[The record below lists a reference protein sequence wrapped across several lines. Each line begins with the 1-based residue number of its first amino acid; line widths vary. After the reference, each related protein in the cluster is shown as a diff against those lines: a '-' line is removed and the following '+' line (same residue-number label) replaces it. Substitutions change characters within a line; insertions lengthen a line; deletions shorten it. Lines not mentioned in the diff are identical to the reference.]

1 MDKKKLIISDAEIP
15 TIVQEKVDLAFTQ
28 IYEEEERTMK
38 KRSFRLIKTIVAT
51 AAALGVVVFSG
62 VCITNPTFAEEVP
75 VVGNVFSSLGH
86 KLGFGGDYEK
96 YAKPIAS
103 DSLNEAVALTQTV
116 DGNTVTLQ
124 DIYCDEK
131 AMYISMIVES
141 KDPFPINQMYPDLD
155 NKDMYMFYLFD
166 SKLKYSFE
174 TEDSSLNNN
183 SLEYLNGEFIDD
195 NTFQGVVKV
204 DLSYV
209 LNYYSKD
216 VLESNEYSTDAD
228 TPVSHYDLPD
238 SFTVDLELNS
248 IETDINNPAA
258 SELTVEEREAL
269 GSKNEYENWWIDGPW
284 HFNFEVNVDRQN
296 TTTQS
301 IDVEGVSGLSK
312 ITVSK
317 TPFELELDYD
327 DPNADY
333 IVVALDKDGKHMS
346 AVNNMDMLPVEGH
359 DVSEITLYVCDY
371 NEYMDEIKGQ
381 QLETAGAKKILDDKA
396 LWSGVLSFQQYTKTD
411 GPVLSHLFFIKYI
424 P

>member
-38 KRSFRLIKTIVAT
+38 KRNFRIVKTIVAT

-62 VCITNPTFAEEVP
+62 VCITNPSFAEEVP

-96 YAKPIAS
+96 YAQPIAS

-131 AMYISMIVES
+131 AMYISMIIES
-141 KDPFPINQMYPDLD
+141 KDPFPISQMYPDLD
-155 NKDMYMFYLFD
+155 NEDMYMFYLFD

-174 TEDSSLNNN
+174 TEDSSYNNN

-204 DLSYV
+204 DLAYV

-216 VLESNEYSTDAD
+216 VLESNDYYTDAD

-238 SFTVDLELNS
+238 SFTVDFELED
-248 IETDINNPAA
+248 IVTDIDNPAF
-258 SELTVEEREAL
+258 SELTMEEQDSL
-269 GSKNEYENWWIDGPW
+269 NWKNEYENWWIDGPW
-284 HFNFEVNVDRQN
+284 HFTFDVNVDRQN
-296 TTTQS
+296 TTSKT
-301 IDVEGVSGLSK
+301 IDVEGLSGISY

-327 DPNADY
+327 DPYANY
-333 IVVALDKDGKHMS
+333 IVVALDKDGKHMEAEDELS
-346 AVNNMDMLPVEGH
+346 MLPVKGH

-371 NEYMDEIKGQ
+371 YDYMDEIKGL
-381 QLETAGAKKILDDKA
+381 QLEGDGAKDILDEKA
-396 LWSGVLSFQQYTKTD
+396 LWSGVVEF
-411 GPVLSHLFFIKYI
+411 
-424 P
+424 

>member
-103 DSLNEAVALTQTV
+103 DSLNEAIALTQTV

-228 TPVSHYDLPD
+228 TPVSHYELPD

-296 TTTQS
+296 TTTRA
-301 IDVEGVSGLSK
+301 IDVEGVKGLSK

-317 TPFELELDYD
+317 TPFEIELDYD
-327 DPNADY
+327 DPQAEY
-333 IVVALDKDGKHMS
+333 IVVALDKNGKHMS

-371 NEYMDEIKGQ
+371 YDYMDEIKGQ
-381 QLETAGAKKILDDKA
+381 QLETDKAKDILDEKA
-396 LWSGVLSFQQYTKTD
+396 LWSGALSF
-411 GPVLSHLFFIKYI
+411 
-424 P
+424 

>member
-62 VCITNPTFAEEVP
+62 VCITNPTFAKEVP

-96 YAKPIAS
+96 YANPIAS

-141 KDPFPINQMYPDLD
+141 KDPFPISQMYPDLD
-155 NKDMYMFYLFD
+155 DKDMYMFYLFD
-166 SKLKYSFE
+166 SKVKYSFE
-174 TEDSSLNNN
+174 TEDSSYNDN
-183 SLEYLNGEFIDD
+183 SLEYLKGDFIDD

-204 DLSYV
+204 DLDYV

-216 VLESNEYSTDAD
+216 ILDDSDFYTDAD

-248 IETDINNPAA
+248 IVTDIDNPAA
-258 SELTVEEREAL
+258 SELTVDERDAL
-269 GSKNEYENWWIDGPW
+269 GWKNEYENWWIEGPW
-284 HFNFEVNVDRQN
+284 KFSFEVNVDRQN
-296 TTTQS
+296 TTSKT
-301 IDVEGVSGLSK
+301 IDVEGLSGISY

-317 TPFELELDYD
+317 TPFELQLDYD
-327 DPNADY
+327 DPYANY
-333 IVVALDKDGKHMS
+333 IVVALDKDGKHME
-346 AVNNMDMLPVEGH
+346 AEDNLDMLPVKGH

-371 NEYMDEIKGQ
+371 YDYMDEIKGK
-381 QLETAGAKKILDDKA
+381 QLETDKAKDILDEKA
-396 LWSGVLSFQQYTKTD
+396 LWSGVLSF
-411 GPVLSHLFFIKYI
+411 
-424 P
+424 

>member
-141 KDPFPINQMYPDLD
+141 KESFPISQMYPDLD

-238 SFTVDLELNS
+238 SFTVDLDLNS
-248 IETDINNPAA
+248 IVTDINNPAA
-258 SELTVEEREAL
+258 SELTVDERDAL
-269 GSKNEYENWWIDGPW
+269 GWKNEYENWWIDGPW

-296 TTTQS
+296 TTTRA
-301 IDVEGVSGLSK
+301 IDVEGVMGLSK

-346 AVNNMDMLPVEGH
+346 AVNNMDMLPIEGH

-381 QLETAGAKKILDDKA
+381 QLETDKAKDILDEKA
-396 LWSGVLSFQQYTKTD
+396 LWSGVLSF
-411 GPVLSHLFFIKYI
+411 
-424 P
+424 

>member
-75 VVGNVFSSLGH
+75 VVGNVFSSIGH

-141 KDPFPINQMYPDLD
+141 ENPFPISQMYPDLD

-228 TPVSHYDLPD
+228 APVSHYDLPD
-238 SFTVDLELNS
+238 SFTVEFDLNS
-248 IETDINNPAA
+248 IVTDINNPAA
-258 SELTVEEREAL
+258 SELTVDERDAL
-269 GSKNEYENWWIDGPW
+269 GWKNEYENWWIDGPW
-284 HFNFEVNVDRQN
+284 HFNFEVNVDR
-296 TTTQS
+296 
-301 IDVEGVSGLSK
+301 
-312 ITVSK
+312 
-317 TPFELELDYD
+317 
-327 DPNADY
+327 
-333 IVVALDKDGKHMS
+333 
-346 AVNNMDMLPVEGH
+346 
-359 DVSEITLYVCDY
+359 
-371 NEYMDEIKGQ
+371 
-381 QLETAGAKKILDDKA
+381 
-396 LWSGVLSFQQYTKTD
+396 
-411 GPVLSHLFFIKYI
+411 
-424 P
+424 

>member
-51 AAALGVVVFSG
+51 AAALGVVAFSG

-75 VVGNVFSSLGH
+75 VVGNVFSSLGN

-103 DSLNEAVALTQTV
+103 DSLNEAVSLTQTV

-141 KDPFPINQMYPDLD
+141 KDPFPISQMYPDLD
-155 NKDMYMFYLFD
+155 DKDMYMFYLFD
-166 SKLKYSFE
+166 SKVKYSFE
-174 TEDSSLNNN
+174 TEDSSYNDN
-183 SLEYLNGEFIDD
+183 SLEYLKGDFIDD

-204 DLSYV
+204 DLDYV

-216 VLESNEYSTDAD
+216 VLDDSDFYTDAD

-248 IETDINNPAA
+248 IVTDIDNPAF
-258 SELTVEEREAL
+258 SELSTEEVDSL
-269 GSKNEYENWWIDGPW
+269 GWRNEYENWWIDGPW
-284 HFNFEVNVDRQN
+284 KFSFEVNVDREN
-296 TTTQS
+296 TTSRT
-301 IDVEGVSGLSK
+301 IAVEGVSGLSE
-312 ITVSK
+312 ITVCK
-317 TPFELELDYD
+317 TPFELELEYD

-333 IVVALDKDGKHMS
+333 IVVALDKDGKHMA
-346 AVNNMDMLPVEGH
+346 AVNNLDMVPVDGH
-359 DVSEITLYVCDY
+359 DISEITLYVCDY
-371 NEYMDEIKGQ
+371 YDYMDEIKGL
-381 QLETAGAKKILDDKA
+381 QLEGDGAKDILDEKA
-396 LWSGVLSFQQYTKTD
+396 LWSGKIEF
-411 GPVLSHLFFIKYI
+411 
-424 P
+424 

>member
-15 TIVQEKVDLAFTQ
+15 TIVHEKVDLAFTQ

-75 VVGNVFSSLGH
+75 VVGNVFSSMGH

-96 YAKPIAS
+96 YANPIAS

-141 KDPFPINQMYPDLD
+141 ENPFPISQMYPDLD

-216 VLESNEYSTDAD
+216 VLESNE
-228 TPVSHYDLPD
+228 
-238 SFTVDLELNS
+238 
-248 IETDINNPAA
+248 
-258 SELTVEEREAL
+258 
-269 GSKNEYENWWIDGPW
+269 
-284 HFNFEVNVDRQN
+284 
-296 TTTQS
+296 
-301 IDVEGVSGLSK
+301 
-312 ITVSK
+312 
-317 TPFELELDYD
+317 
-327 DPNADY
+327 
-333 IVVALDKDGKHMS
+333 
-346 AVNNMDMLPVEGH
+346 
-359 DVSEITLYVCDY
+359 
-371 NEYMDEIKGQ
+371 
-381 QLETAGAKKILDDKA
+381 
-396 LWSGVLSFQQYTKTD
+396 
-411 GPVLSHLFFIKYI
+411 
-424 P
+424 

>member
-141 KDPFPINQMYPDLD
+141 KDPFPISQMYPDLD

-296 TTTQS
+296 TSTQS

-381 QLETAGAKKILDDKA
+381 QLDTAGAKKILDDKA
-396 LWSGVLSFQQYTKTD
+396 LWSGVLSF
-411 GPVLSHLFFIKYI
+411 
-424 P
+424 

>member
-51 AAALGVVVFSG
+51 AAVFGVVVFSG

-96 YAKPIAS
+96 YANPIAS

-141 KDPFPINQMYPDLD
+141 KESFPISQMYPDLD

-238 SFTVDLELNS
+238 SFTVDFDLNS
-248 IETDINNPAA
+248 IVTDINNPAA
-258 SELTVEEREAL
+258 SELTVDERDAL
-269 GSKNEYENWWIDGPW
+269 GWKNEYENWWIDGPW

-296 TTTQS
+296 TTTRA

-327 DPNADY
+327 DPNANY

-346 AVNNMDMLPVEGH
+346 AVNNMNMLPVEGH
-359 DVSEITLYVCDY
+359 DVSEIMLYVCDY
-371 NEYMDEIKGQ
+371 YDYMDEIKGQ
-381 QLETAGAKKILDDKA
+381 QLETDKAKDILDEKA
-396 LWSGVLSFQQYTKTD
+396 LWSVVLSF
-411 GPVLSHLFFIKYI
+411 
-424 P
+424 

>member
-38 KRSFRLIKTIVAT
+38 KRSFRIVKTIVAT
-51 AAALGVVVFSG
+51 AAALGVVILSG
-62 VCITNPTFAEEVP
+62 ACITNPSFAEEVP
-75 VVGNVFSSLGH
+75 VIGNVFSSIGH

-103 DSLNEAVALTQTV
+103 DSLNDAVALSQTV

-131 AMYISMIVES
+131 AMYISMIIES
-141 KDPFPINQMYPDLD
+141 KEAFPINQMYPDLD

-174 TEDSSLNNN
+174 TEDSSYNNN
-183 SLEYLNGEFIDD
+183 SLDYLSGEFIDD

-204 DLSYV
+204 DLDYV

-216 VLESNEYSTDAD
+216 VLDSSDYYTDAN
-228 TPVSHYDLPD
+228 TPVSHYELPD
-238 SFTVDLELNS
+238 SFTVDFELNA
-248 IETDINNPAA
+248 IVTDINNPEF
-258 SELTVEEREAL
+258 SELSTEEKDSL
-269 GSKNEYENWWIDGPW
+269 GFRNEYENWWIDGPW
-284 HFNFEVNVDRQN
+284 KFSFEVNVDREN
-296 TTTQS
+296 TTSRT
-301 IDVEGVSGLSK
+301 IAVEGVSGLSE
-312 ITVSK
+312 ITVCK
-317 TPFELELDYD
+317 TPFELELEYD

-346 AVNNMDMLPVEGH
+346 AVNNLDMVPVDGH
-359 DVSEITLYVCDY
+359 DISEITLYVCDY
-371 NEYMDEIKGQ
+371 YDYMDEIKGL
-381 QLETAGAKKILDDKA
+381 QLEGDGAKDILDEKA
-396 LWSGVLSFQQYTKTD
+396 LWSGKIEF
-411 GPVLSHLFFIKYI
+411 
-424 P
+424 

>member
-38 KRSFRLIKTIVAT
+38 KRSFRLIKTIIAT

-141 KDPFPINQMYPDLD
+141 KESFPISQMYPDLD

-238 SFTVDLELNS
+238 SFTVDFDLNS
-248 IETDINNPAA
+248 IVTDINNPAA
-258 SELTVEEREAL
+258 SELTVDERDAL
-269 GSKNEYENWWIDGPW
+269 GWKNEYENWWIDGPW

-296 TTTQS
+296 TTTRA
-301 IDVEGVSGLSK
+301 IDVEGVSGLNK

-381 QLETAGAKKILDDKA
+381 QLETDKAKDILDEKA
-396 LWSGVLSFQQYTKTD
+396 LWSGVLSF
-411 GPVLSHLFFIKYI
+411 
-424 P
+424 

>member
-103 DSLNEAVALTQTV
+103 DSLNEAIALTQTV

-141 KDPFPINQMYPDLD
+141 KDPFPISQMYPDLD

-238 SFTVDLELNS
+238 SFTVDFDLNS
-248 IETDINNPAA
+248 IVTDINNPAA
-258 SELTVEEREAL
+258 SELTVDERDAL
-269 GSKNEYENWWIDGPW
+269 GWKNEYENWWIDGPW

-296 TTTQS
+296 TSTRA

-396 LWSGVLSFQQYTKTD
+396 LWSGVLSF
-411 GPVLSHLFFIKYI
+411 
-424 P
+424 

>member
-51 AAALGVVVFSG
+51 AAVFGVVVFSG

-141 KDPFPINQMYPDLD
+141 KDPFPISQMYPDLD

-296 TTTQS
+296 TTTRA

-381 QLETAGAKKILDDKA
+381 QLEIDKAKDILDEKA
-396 LWSGVLSFQQYTKTD
+396 LWSGVLSF
-411 GPVLSHLFFIKYI
+411 
-424 P
+424 